1 MEFDMNVRDS
11 IMLLTIYAL
20 VLAIIIFVTII
31 KKWYKLDHKNLFN
44 QELFW
49 IAILTPVFSFIY
61 FGIFSW
67 LGHTPQ
73 VDSKGMG
80 NFLEISKLPLILL
93 ASAVPLGAIVTNLHR
108 TYQVEAQIKTAEA
121 KNLLDGYYAHNK
133 YYVEC
138 FSKIN
143 INRRIMKSNFEKL
156 EDVNALTISVSQPHT
171 LYKKLFPESS
181 PIVGP
186 QYSPSDSKIRKI
198 NFLTNNI
205 LQGFEKLDHDFF
217 VDKLNNNLSLDDET
231 FRIIRL
237 RIRALTSYLCINENI
252 KDIQFVNVNSRSTIL
267 CLTTTLQR
275 FRLAC
280 IKLSEFLIEL
290 LDIYGVTKKS
300 HPELIDKVKKLRIVD
315 RVSRETLSKAKLSAI
330 NPTIKGV
337 LTDINTKED
346 SPSNVQASN
355 LIQESSEEVQTLSS
369 AKHVT

>member
-11 IMLLTIYAL
+11 IILIAIYAI

-31 KKWYKLDHKNLFN
+31 KKWYKLDHKNLFS

-67 LGHTPQ
+67 LGHAPQ

-133 YYVEC
+133 YYIEC
-138 FSKIN
+138 FGKIN
-143 INRRIMKSNFEKL
+143 INRRIMKSKIEKL
-156 EDVNALTISVSQPHT
+156 EDVNSLTLSVSQPHT
-171 LYKKLFPESS
+171 LYKKLYPASS
-181 PIVGP
+181 PVSGP
-186 QYSPSDSKIRKI
+186 QYSPSNSQIRKI
-198 NFLTNNI
+198 TSLTNNI
-205 LQGFEKLDHDFF
+205 LLNFEKLDHDYF
-217 VDKLNNNLSLDDET
+217 VDKLNSNFSLDDEM

-237 RIRALTSYLCINENI
+237 RIRALTSYLCVNENI
-252 KDIQFVNVNSRSTIL
+252 KDIEFVDVKSRTTTL
-267 CLTTTLQR
+267 CLATTLQR

-300 HPELIDKVKKLRIVD
+300 HPELIDKVKRLRICT
-315 RVSRETLSKAKLSAI
+315 RESRKALSEAKSSI
-330 NPTIKGV
+330 ITPTIRGV
-337 LTDINTKED
+337 LTDINLND
-346 SPSNVQASN
+346 DHLSNVKSSN
-355 LIQESSEEVQTLSS
+355 SNERSSVQVETLSS
-369 AKHVT
+369 AKS